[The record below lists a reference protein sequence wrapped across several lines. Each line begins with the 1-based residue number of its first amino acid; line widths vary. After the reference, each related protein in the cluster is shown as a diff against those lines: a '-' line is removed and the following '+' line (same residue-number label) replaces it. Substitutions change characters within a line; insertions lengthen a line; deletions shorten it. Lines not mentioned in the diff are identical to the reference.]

1 MATCSHYYSAEDQN
15 GDALGF
21 TAYFDLYHKVGA
33 SWVYLSTH
41 GCPSNGSPGSVTL
54 TQGDEYQARGESYS
68 DYTTPSYQER
78 TACSPDFLL
87 VYEEE
92 LPEGDILSGD
102 VDPTSQS
109 EGNSCDFAV
118 DIKNKGVDGGYFKL
132 RYYEGAVLLREAS
145 QAWLNAGQQVN
156 DVSEV
161 FTMPDHDF
169 TVQVRMYNVETAT
182 IDDTYNITCY
192 LETDDYYVKTTGD
205 DAKTGT
211 SWSNAWKTINKAA
224 TTVTDGKTVHIGF
237 GTYDAEP
244 AANKIA
250 PQNVG
255 ATGIYYLPETATTG
269 GGTGTVS
276 VEQNA

>member
-1 MATCSHYYSAEDQN
+1 MATCSQYYSSEDQN

-21 TAYFDLYHKVGA
+21 NAYFDIYHKVGA

-41 GCPSNGSPGSVTL
+41 YCNSDGTSKYVTL
-54 TQGDEYQARGESYS
+54 TAGDEYQARGEDYS
-68 DYTTPSYQER
+68 GWTTPPDQTR
-78 TACSPDFLL
+78 TACSRDFVL
-87 VYEEE
+87 VYAEH

-102 VDPTSQS
+102 VQPTSQE
-109 EGNSCDFAV
+109 EGESCDFAV
-118 DIKNKGVDGGYFKL
+118 DIKNVGLAGGYFKL

-169 TVQVRMYNVETAT
+169 TVTVKMYNVSEDT

-192 LETDDYYVKTTGD
+192 LLSDYYVKVGGND
-205 DAKTGT
+205 SLSGG
-211 SWSNAWKTINKAA
+211 SWANAWATVDKAA
-224 TTVTDGKTVHIGF
+224 TTVADGTTVHIGF
-237 GTYDAEP
+237 GDYILEP

-255 ATGIYYLPETATTG
+255 ALGITYLPETAVTG

-276 VEQNA
+276 IEQNA